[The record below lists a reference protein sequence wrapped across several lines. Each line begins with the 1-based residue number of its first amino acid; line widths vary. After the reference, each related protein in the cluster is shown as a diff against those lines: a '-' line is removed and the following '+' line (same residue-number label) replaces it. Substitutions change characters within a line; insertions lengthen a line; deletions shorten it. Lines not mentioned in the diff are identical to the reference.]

1 MPKPKYEF
9 MGAGP
14 ELRNF
19 EFDAFSCVVKR
30 VENGD
35 ILFEKKGE
43 TSNAAV
49 HDRAGKKGANAGAT
63 TGGE

>member
-9 MGAGP
+9 MGTGP
-14 ELRNF
+14 ELRDF
-19 EFDAFSCVVKR
+19 EFDAFSRVVKR

-49 HDRAGKKGANAGAT
+49 YDRAGKKGAIAGR
-63 TGGE
+63 E